1 MIQQAKFIYS
11 HLEKAPEIETNKIE
25 DQYKNQVK
33 ALEKHGKQLIKS
45 SGEKDSNV
53 AVKRILWNFKNKKKF
68 LMSFLMKGGLK

>member
-11 HLEKAPEIETNKIE
+11 HLEKASQIQTNKIE

-33 ALEKHGKQLIKS
+33 PLEKHGKQLIKS

-53 AVKRILWNFKNKKKF
+53 VVKRIFWNFKNKKKF
-68 LMSFLMKGGLK
+68 LMSFLMKGG

>member
-11 HLEKAPEIETNKIE
+11 YLEKAPEIETNKIE

-53 AVKRILWNFKNKKKF
+53 AVKRIL
-68 LMSFLMKGGLK
+68 

>member
-11 HLEKAPEIETNKIE
+11 HLEKASQIQTSKIE

-33 ALEKHGKQLIKS
+33 PLEKHGKQIKS

-53 AVKRILWNFKNKKKF
+53 VVKRIF
-68 LMSFLMKGGLK
+68 

>member
-11 HLEKAPEIETNKIE
+11 HLEKASEIQTNKIE

-33 ALEKHGKQLIKS
+33 PLGKHGKQLIKS

-53 AVKRILWNFKNKKKF
+53 VVKRIFWSFKNKKKF
-68 LMSFLMKGGLK
+68 LLSFLMKGG